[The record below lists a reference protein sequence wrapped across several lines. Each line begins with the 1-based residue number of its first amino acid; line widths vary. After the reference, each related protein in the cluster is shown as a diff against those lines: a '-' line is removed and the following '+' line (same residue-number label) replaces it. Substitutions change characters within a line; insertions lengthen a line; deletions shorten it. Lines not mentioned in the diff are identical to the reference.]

1 MSGDHKDTHH
11 QPSPLEVEVSALRDV
26 VEDLRLEVR
35 RLSNRIV
42 GGNGEGLVSRMVKME
57 QWVASCRWVGGAILT
72 GVALLTVE
80 AVTRWFASVH

>member
-1 MSGDHKDTHH
+1 MSGNHPDTDR

-42 GGNGEGLVSRMVKME
+42 GGNGEGLVSRMVKIE
-57 QWVASCRWVGGAILT
+57 QWVASCRWVGGAILA
-72 GVALLTVE
+72 GVVLLMVE
-80 AVTRWFASVH
+80 ATKRWFSSN